1 MAADKVTIADCVMFH
16 IIVVTF
22 QNDLCAG
29 QPAFG
34 QEFANYPKLVA
45 YGDIIKQEFAGFMNS
60 RPQGKI

>member
-16 IIVVTF
+16 LIVVTF
-22 QNDLCAG
+22 QNESSAT
-29 QPAFG
+29 QPAFQ

-45 YGDIIKQEFAGFMNS
+45 YGDVIKQEFAGFMNS